1 MKRRRRRAMPAID
14 TSMSLEGDSELMIIR
29 PNTRS
34 FLIALVAALGLLTGR
49 LVSSALPAA
58 ANSPVKRV
66 ALRPAPPPRPA
77 ATTAPV
83 VLKSPVKKAAPPH
96 PSLSPRPAATTAPA
110 ALKPPVKKA
119 APRPPAPQLTPAQ
132 INQIMDFLH
141 KTQPETYHKAQVLRR
156 TDPKQFVTLINKA
169 APNFK
174 RLEQLQKSDSKLFD
188 MTLENLADT
197 HKSFQ
202 IADELRQPNLPPAQ
216 MKKLQNELVR
226 VVASQFELHQRIRT
240 HELNLLLRRLNK
252 LKAQFQLRR
261 KQRAEIIQARVRAL
275 IGKPPS
281 VNW

>member
-66 ALRPAPPPRPA
+66 ALRPAPP
-77 ATTAPV
+77 
-83 VLKSPVKKAAPPH
+83 
-96 PSLSPRPAATTAPA
+96 PRPAATTAPA

-197 HKSFQ
+197 HQSFQ
-202 IADELRQPNLPPAQ
+202 IAGELRQPNLPPAQ
-216 MKKLQNELVR
+216 MKKLQNELVK
-226 VVASQFELHQRIRT
+226 VVTSQFELHQRIRA

-252 LKAQFQLRR
+252 LKTQFQLRQ
-261 KQRAEIIQARVRAL
+261 KQRKEIIQTRVRDL